1 MAESGAAHHGKGQTA
16 LNQEIEEMSGV
27 LRETIGLAILIRQRT
42 ITIIRMQGETRV
54 TTTAVDA
61 AASRNEAVPG
71 RSDRR
76 LLLFVLLNILAVN
89 AGFRL
94 IAHFVFHTAVEEMR
108 IRYWYFFHF
117 QQGTDSWTP
126 MLGSVNYFV
135 AHPGLAIYQAKLYD
149 TLLYPLTSIL
159 PLLWM
164 KQAGMSDAGVLRALM
179 VASWIAVVAVVALQV
194 RIAAKV
200 SGRAVA
206 GRDGLSWRA
215 AVAILFGAFFF
226 MPITLAYSLGQAQ
239 IFLDLFFT
247 LLVLFWIE
255 GRERPAGVM
264 MALLAMVKPQFGL
277 LLLWAA
283 LRRRWSALA
292 SGVTALGVGGAVSL
306 AVFGV
311 RNNLDYL
318 GVLAGLSRKAQS
330 HYANQSIFGLLN
342 RAIFNGENLPYH
354 AYVYPPFVPWIY
366 GVTLAT
372 SAVLV
377 LLALAY
383 PWRERAGGM
392 ADLSAIAVVSVIATP
407 MAWEH
412 HYGVMLPIFV
422 WLWFGQYRWGEGSV
436 WPLALAWVPI
446 ADFLSPFNLLAAIPV
461 ANLLQSY
468 MYFGAL
474 LLLGLLLRAR
484 MVLVP
489 QGTLRL
495 DEHEDVAQ
503 HSAQGRG

>member
-1 MAESGAAHHGKGQTA
+1 MLRGDDQIGNSDSTA
-16 LNQEIEEMSGV
+16 DDC
-27 LRETIGLAILIRQRT
+27 
-42 ITIIRMQGETRV
+42 IIRMQGEKRV

-61 AASRNEAVPG
+61 AASRNAAVPG

-76 LLLFVLLNILAVN
+76 LLLFVLLNILAAN

-117 QQGTDSWTP
+117 QQWSDSWTP
-126 MLGSVNYFV
+126 MLGSVNYFL

-149 TLLYPLTSIL
+149 TLIYPLTSIL

-179 VASWIAVVAVVALQV
+179 IASWIAVVVVVALQA
-194 RIAAKV
+194 RIAV
-200 SGRAVA
+200 ILT
-206 GRDGLSWRA
+206 GRDKLSWRA
-215 AVAILFGAFFF
+215 VVAILFGAFFF

-247 LLVLFWIE
+247 LLVLFWIDGSE
-255 GRERPAGVM
+255 GPAGVM

-292 SGVTALGVGGAVSL
+292 SGMAALGVGGAVSL

-311 RNNLDYL
+311 RNNLDY
-318 GVLAGLSRKAQS
+318 VRVMAGLSRKAQS

-354 AYVYPPFVPWIY
+354 PYNYPPFVPWIF

-372 SAVLV
+372 TAVLV

-422 WLWFGQYRWGEGSV
+422 WLWFGLYRRGAGSV
-436 WPLALAWVPI
+436 WPLALAWVLI
-446 ADFLSPFNLLAAIPV
+446 ADFLSPLNLLAAIPV

-474 LLLGLLLRAR
+474 LLLWLLLRAR
-484 MVLVP
+484 MVSE
-489 QGTLRL
+489 QQATLRL
-495 DEHEDVAQ
+495 DESRTKVPET
-503 HSAQGRG
+503 

>member
-1 MAESGAAHHGKGQTA
+1 M
-16 LNQEIEEMSGV
+16 
-27 LRETIGLAILIRQRT
+27 
-42 ITIIRMQGETRV
+42 
-54 TTTAVDA
+54 TAVEA
-61 AASRNEAVPG
+61 AASRNGAVPG

-117 QQGTDSWTP
+117 QQWTDSWTP
-126 MLGSVNYFV
+126 MLGSVNYFL
-135 AHPGLAIYQAKLYD
+135 AHPGLAIYQANLYD
-149 TLLYPLTSIL
+149 TLIYPLTSIL

-164 KQAGMSDAGVLRALM
+164 KQAGLSDAGVLRALM
-179 VASWIAVVAVVALQV
+179 IASWIAVVAVVALQV
-194 RIAAKV
+194 LIAARV

-215 AVAILFGAFFF
+215 VLATVFGAFFF

-247 LLVLFWIE
+247 LLVLFWVE
-255 GRERPAGVM
+255 RKERPAGVM

-283 LRRRWSALA
+283 LRRRWNALA
-292 SGVTALGVGGAVSL
+292 AGVATLGVGGAVSL

-311 RNNLDYL
+311 RNNLDYV
-318 GVLAGLSRKAQS
+318 GVMAGLSRKAQS

-354 AYVYPPFVPWIY
+354 PYFYPPFVPWIY

-372 SAVLV
+372 TAVLV

-392 ADLSAIAVVSVIATP
+392 ADLAAMAVVSVIATP

-412 HYGVMLPIFV
+412 HYGVMLPIFA
-422 WLWFGQYRWGEGSV
+422 WLWFGQYRRGAGSA
-436 WPLALAWVPI
+436 WALALAWVPI
-446 ADFLSPFNLLAAIPV
+446 ADFLSPLNLLAAIPV
-461 ANLLQSY
+461 ANVLQSY

-474 LLLGLLLRAR
+474 LLLGLLLRAQ
-484 MVLVP
+484 MVSGP
-489 QGTLRL
+489 QATLRL
-495 DEHEDVAQ
+495 VEREDVAQ
-503 HSAQGRG
+503 HSAQERGCTR